1 MYLKKPLFIPIF
13 PVLGISEKRGESE
26 MNILLQ
32 QEEKGYTYGIGG
44 FSSWSLDVEKRKY
57 RTICGNR

>member
-1 MYLKKPLFIPIF
+1 M
-13 PVLGISEKRGESE
+13 LGISEKRGESE